1 MQTYILIFIPI
12 LFLNSSHIPHP
23 YLFQTLF
30 IVHYYYYFLLF
41 IIIINIITTYQ
52 VQFVVPKYSRGGS
65 ISWNMVDLSGATTL
79 KKADFSSPGSHQ

>member
-12 LFLNSSHIPHP
+12 LFLNSPHTP
-23 YLFQTLF
+23 PHLYLFQTLF
-30 IVHYYYYFLLF
+30 IVHYYYFLLF

-65 ISWNMVDLSGATTL
+65 IS
-79 KKADFSSPGSHQ
+79 